1 MMAARNVHV
10 RVGGKSILTDV
21 SVSVRPGEVST
32 LLGPNGAGKST
43 LLRCLSGVVRPDRGD
58 VVLDGRPL
66 ADYSLTGLARRRA
79 VLSQS
84 NPVNFPFTAYEIVMM
99 GRNPYFSRHCG
110 ANDRRIVG
118 QVLRRVDADSLKDRV
133 FQELSGGEQQRVQ
146 VARVLAQVWETER
159 PYLFMDEPTVALDL
173 KHQHQTLQLVRV
185 LAEEKGWAVIIVIHD
200 LHLAKR
206 YGDNA
211 VFMKHGRI
219 YDHGAVF
226 TILNPENVA
235 EVFEIPRRLATV

>member
-10 RVGGKSILTDV
+10 RIGGKSILTDV
-21 SVSVRPGEVST
+21 SITARCGQVST

-43 LLRCLSGVVRPDRGD
+43 LLRCLTGVVRPDRGD

-66 ADYSLTGLARRRA
+66 SDYSLTSLARRRA

-84 NPVNFPFTAYEIVMM
+84 NPVNFPFTAYEIIMM

-110 ANDRRIVG
+110 ANDRRIVNH
-118 QVLRRVDADSLKDRV
+118 VLRQVDAYSLKDRV

-146 VARVLAQVWETER
+146 VARVLAQIWETER

-173 KHQHQTLQLVRV
+173 KHQHQTLQLVRM
-185 LAEEKGWAVIIVIHD
+185 LAEEKEWAVIIVIHD

-226 TILNPENVA
+226 KILNPENVA
-235 EVFEIPRRLATV
+235 EVFEIPRRLSTV

>member
-1 MMAARNVHV
+1 MMAAHNVHV
-10 RVGGKSILTDV
+10 RVGDQSILTDV
-21 SVSVRPGEVST
+21 SMTVRSGKVSA

-43 LLRCLSGVVRPDRGD
+43 LLRCLTGVIHPDKGS

-66 ADYSLTGLARRRA
+66 PDYSLADLARRRA

-110 ANDRRIVG
+110 PNDRRVVN
-118 QVLRRVDADSLKDRV
+118 QVLARTDASALKDRV
-133 FQELSGGEQQRVQ
+133 FQELSGGERQRIQ
-146 VARVLAQVWETER
+146 VARVLAQIWETER
-159 PYLFMDEPTVALDL
+159 PYLLLDEPTVALDL
-173 KHQHQTLQLVRV
+173 KHQHQTLQLVKA
-185 LAEEKGWAVIIVIHD
+185 LAEEKGWAIIIVIHD
-200 LHLAKR
+200 LHHAKR

-211 VFMKHGRI
+211 VFMKNGRI
-219 YDHGAVF
+219 YEYGAVGA
-226 TILNPENVA
+226 ILNPENIA